1 MKKSV
6 LSWLLTLSLVLSL
19 VPPIPVRAAAQSS
32 AEITGWPSAENL
44 KNDVLTTTIVGDVT
58 PTSSIT
64 VQSGKTL
71 IVKGTGA
78 LKSSAN
84 GGKPL
89 FIVESGGHLVL
100 DEVTIT
106 GNAVGT
112 EGAVYVKKGGL
123 LDLGYNDQSIRHAP
137 GISGNTSDGTARNL
151 VIEDGATVRLNAAA
165 DKAIGVSYYKDGIDV
180 GPFIAISGGRY
191 TMRGTQEGNIN
202 GETKITI
209 DDSKKWKLSY
219 SYDNLIMTNTRSR
232 VLVWDPTNLWSYEG
246 TSGHKDKLYNTI
258 KNAYNKGFD
267 VTRLQGA
274 RANPRHLT
282 TAELAGLAQYDLIV
296 FDCATV
302 DLTTEEFNAYLEYL
316 NNGGRILF
324 QVENAASDKP
334 TDLRNQMNT
343 ISSRIAQSLGGQFT
357 AHAGQVVA
365 ANTLAKKWTTP
376 ERAAELTK
384 DMSDGWHINVG
395 AYITSSSDKVYPL
408 MTAKTTKGRDSY
420 VICDQDAGSRDGSQ
434 WGALTI
440 VGDTDVFYYSATT
453 TEKSTGGSFI
463 RNLVLNT
470 VTRRISA
477 AAGVNPNS
485 GFNEWQATTT
495 TTTVTTDYRTPYA
508 ALQKAVETNTVTLL
522 TESRKGTGLTPT
534 RDELLFEKATLAYEA
549 NSTYIGSTIHADTAG
564 VYLDITKTGEVNL
577 RDEAGTVTVTPK
589 DANYVLTLGGTMDET
604 GTQITGG
611 ITIKS
616 DKKYTLNANDAN
628 SPILADNNGRA
639 SVTATEAGQTFTVTY
654 PAKNGHA
661 AETVEYTAEK
671 AGEVIYLG
679 KYRITYE
686 VNSNAVPQI
695 DDPHA
700 HHGLTY
706 QQTYKAN
713 TGYELE
719 GGSFYIYRVTR
730 GGKEIQIDLTKD
742 EQNSVP
748 GQYTLYTSSGVSG
761 NDADG
766 SIGKVTVKQIHIGG
780 ANGANH
786 NGNVEITVEG
796 VRSDFKIATHNDAVG
811 SLNPTITVRGI
822 GTDKTG
828 KQSELYSYPTSITY
842 KDNVEDKPVTAFPW
856 EKYALDRVTVSKQQ
870 ADGSYG
876 AETAG
881 TLTGVKGDEYNV
893 HLPDGNQQVTFY
905 YNWNMVDVTVKATF
919 NGQPFPG
926 YTDQVLELK
935 KGETTTVAAPSLSGY
950 EPDAPSKDI
959 TPSDA
964 DKVVTFDYKL
974 VSSKLIY
981 RAVDQQGNVIGE
993 YNGDTILKDE
1003 APKIDPQ
1010 YAPKLL
1016 NYELV
1021 DPNAQGTAT
1030 SDGSTNV
1037 FDGTHPITVTFV
1049 YKPRTKTVS
1058 VYMVEYQADGDHK
1071 GASLGFDNTT
1081 YAGIT
1086 TGQTLNLTA
1095 PAIAGYS
1102 VKELAGDN
1110 EVSKKK
1116 SVFVAN
1122 NDTTQN
1128 VYFYYEKD
1136 AQNASKITVKLMD
1149 TTANREIG
1157 SYTLPGVDGQAQLVT
1172 APTLYGYTT
1181 QDTDVTAKPNEEI
1194 VPDQGNGVVI
1204 FRYTPNVW
1212 TVTVSLVDKT
1222 GQPLHVANYGTTYKV
1237 VKGETL
1243 TLVAPSIYGYS
1254 LEGDAVWSKSPT
1266 EDETVTFTYNTL
1278 DESMI
1283 HIHVKGVDKDGI
1295 TRYEYTKLV
1304 KKGTQTDT
1312 VTAFPVIGQ
1321 KLVSATV
1328 AGTENF
1334 NSVQNGNLTFNV
1346 TAAAGSTQEILFTYA
1361 DNTAEVTINATLN
1374 GATFPKYTA
1383 PTVRQEIGTTVT
1395 YQAPALPGYVPID
1408 PASKDHEATGTNDAV
1423 SFDYAKAEGNVIYR
1437 AMDEHGGEIGI
1448 LKTVTIEKDA
1458 TVDTAVANA
1467 TADYGMYKLKN
1478 TSDAGTA
1485 SAATYNGKDDVTVDF
1500 EYVRKAKTIKIEMVD
1515 EAGNSIG
1522 TDDTTYADQQTGQTI
1537 TVNAPTMTGYTP
1549 VVNAQNVFVTNDES
1563 EAQTVKF
1570 VYRTNPDKRATYTIH
1585 LIDGSKTANNII
1597 QVLKMPGT
1605 TGVESTIKAPTLEG
1619 YLAGDPA
1626 SVTRKPEDGTI
1637 EFTYQP
1643 DVMTVNVKFVDATGV
1658 EITGVDA
1665 SIAKSYTV
1673 KRGETLTVYAPS
1685 IKGYALQS
1693 TEAIVKTLT
1702 TANIFEEGKTE
1713 ISFKYDVVEQE
1724 LYVTHTVKFMADGHL
1739 LYWHNKLVPKGNGQV
1754 VSYTPDM
1761 INYVPLGYKY
1771 QNISYEKADQSGA
1784 STGTIEAGDVKDNM
1798 NAIITYHFAEDS
1810 AHIKIEMVMTGV
1822 TSPFAT
1828 KTITGYRTGQTVEVV
1843 APAQDG
1849 KILVGDLIKEVGNL
1863 QVGENKVAFEYT
1875 EPGNV
1880 TLQLIEKGGAKDGE
1894 IIRVLSPT
1902 QACTYTA
1909 GQGELDLSAVGYTFV
1924 PDDSDA
1930 PFNQANGRL
1939 DVTTDMLTNGASYKI
1954 YYTKNTRDVTYVLK
1968 NAESG
1973 ADIKRDVHAGAARVG
1988 ETYVAAAPQLTGY
2001 TLVGDVTKIISK
2013 VESTG
2018 DLTVEFTYRQK
2029 SSGDIEVVFKDE
2041 ESKTILS
2048 YTASAAVGEAFT
2060 AKAPAVLEDGKYVTV
2075 SGAEE
2080 TKSLTVAGGT
2090 GTQAQRIEF
2099 AYKNNFVK
2107 VTTQTKL
2114 GTNTATAHGT
2124 PYEVVKGNT
2133 TPQIQAGTL
2142 TLTPPSMGGYV
2153 LKGIT
2158 LSGGKTGG
2166 GEASFP
2172 AEWNEN
2178 ANALTLTDLT
2188 SDVTVVYHYITVE
2201 ENIGAYQSVITVK
2214 AEYRGFQMG
2223 TDKQQ
2228 TVTRNVGTTIT
2239 PDPYDGYRV
2248 TGYKLDGG
2256 ALTGGT
2262 SLTFTPSNPTHNV
2275 IFVYE
2280 RTDGSVVL
2288 PGKDDKIGGEDDV
2301 IVKPDGGKDLEDVD
2315 NPAGSVKVPTGETG
2329 TVTRPDPSDPN
2340 HPNGK
2345 KEDIKVPEGTIVKP
2359 DGTIELPDGGG
2370 TINPGDKLPENTPT
2384 GYITIIYQP
2393 NGGTGDVVKQLAKND
2408 DTLKTIVNPF
2418 AAPSNATFN
2427 GWDTNAGGSGTNYA
2441 AGAPITGVTS
2451 KSLTLYAQW
2460 LKGEGTNVVTI
2471 TYKPNGGTPD
2481 VDDVQRTSDNTGTSF
2496 RMMLRLSSFTVPG
2509 WNFGGWNTNPNG
2521 SGDQY
2526 KPNTEVT
2533 VTLGNNWTLY
2543 AQWYRVNADGSITV
2557 PGKDGNPNTED
2568 NNATAKGDGKGNN
2581 PTRDPDTG
2589 DIEIPKGGSV
2599 TIGNETISLP
2609 DGGILKPDGTVII
2622 NRPDGNSNGKPDG
2635 TITVPGKDGT
2645 TPDVKDENGNEV
2657 SPKPTVFT
2665 VTYQSNNGENKT
2677 AKSYAV
2683 ANEDFTIMP
2692 NPFTYTGYTFLRWMK
2707 DRDIF
2712 YNAGQSVQAA
2722 GDLTLKAMWAKV
2734 NSDGSITV
2742 PGPDGRIDT
2751 DNDNTTVNPNGDGD
2765 KPEFTDAPVPGSVKV
2780 PDGATVDTPTGPV
2793 IPPDG
2798 SVVLPDGTIVAPDN
2812 NGSVNPGETIYPDD
2826 KRPTDENNR
2835 TYFTVTYQYDASG
2848 GSDIAGQSKVYQ
2860 SARKADGVT
2869 VLANRFLTPNGM
2881 SFKGWKAGD
2890 GTTYQPGEN
2899 LKSNSDVTLTA
2910 IYEQPTG
2917 VQLLTVD
2924 PPISSANQ
2932 NSAIQLTAK
2941 KNSAATTDVNWT
2953 AQKLTGGNLNSAIN
2967 ASGRL
2972 TVPANAADGDI
2983 IIVTATDKT
2992 DPNLAASAYVAV
3004 NVPISVNPGGGSSGG
3019 TTTKTYTIT
3028 ATAGAHGSIDPE
3040 GKVSVKGGSDKVFTI
3055 SPNNGYRIE
3064 EVRVD
3069 GRSVGTVSYYVFSN
3083 VDENHTISVTFAEAR
3098 PANNN
3103 GIADPSETGVANWL
3117 RVTDHSAFMNGFGNG
3132 RFGPSDNITRAQ
3144 TAQMFYNLL
3153 VNKDVP
3159 VTISFTDVAD
3169 DAWCAEAVK
3178 TLASLGIVNGLGNG
3192 TFAPNRQITRAE
3204 FTVIATRFAK
3214 VNANA
3219 TNTFTDVNPSD
3230 WYYSAISTAAS
3241 YGWIAGMADGSFQP
3255 GAKITRAQAATIV
3268 NRMLART
3275 CDRSF
3280 TGNVKN
3286 FVDVSTDHWAYYQI
3300 MEATNSHTHRYDADG
3315 YETWTGLN

>member
-1 MKKSV
+1 M
-6 LSWLLTLSLVLSL
+6 
-19 VPPIPVRAAAQSS
+19 S
-32 AEITGWPSAENL
+32 ADIT
-44 KNDVLTTTIVGDVT
+44 DVT
-58 PTSSIT
+58 VSNSFAPGPTLT
-64 VQSGKTL
+64 VEEGKTL
-71 IVKGTGA
+71 IVHGNGTLSGVGR
-78 LKSSAN
+78 SE
-84 GGKPL
+84 GTPF
-89 FIVESGGHLVL
+89 FIVKDGGHLVL
-100 DEVTIT
+100 DEVTVT
-106 GNAVGT
+106 ENSADAGT
-112 EGAVYVKKGGL
+112 VVVEKGGL
-123 LDLGYNDQSIRHAP
+123 LDLGYNDQKDRIAP
-137 GISGNTSDGTARNL
+137 GITNNTTAANAAKNL
-151 VIEDGATVRLNAAA
+151 VIADGATVRLNAETT
-165 DKAIGVSYYKDGIDV
+165 KVIGLSYYAQET
-180 GPFIAISGGRY
+180 PSAPISLLQGGRY
-191 TMRGTQEGNIN
+191 TLKVTDMQKITADVPATGKTGNTLTLLYDQVLMRGY
-202 GETKITI
+202 
-209 DDSKKWKLSY
+209 SK
-219 SYDNLIMTNTRSR
+219 
-232 VLVWDPTNLWSYEG
+232 VLVWSPTDFTTTNIGNAG
-246 TSGHKDKLYNTI
+246 TDYILRYLSDSG
-258 KNAYNKGFD
+258 FQE
-267 VTRLQGA
+267 VTKKYDCSLLDGA
-274 RANPRHLT
+274 IGDLK
-282 TAELAGLAQYDLIV
+282 QYDMIV
-296 FDCATV
+296 ILFPVGWDPASGYAEGEMAA
-302 DLTTEEFNAYLEYL
+302 LKSYLDS
-316 NNGGRILF
+316 GGRIYF
-324 QVENAASDKP
+324 QCENVRETFAIANQKAS
-334 TDLRNQMNT
+334 QMAKMLGAGFEIKDTPAITTAKLNINAT
-343 ISSRIAQSLGGQFT
+343 ISDIMTGMEKSRWMVGDASPIVPAENINIKYKSL
-357 AHAGQVVA
+357 AYV
-365 ANTLAKKWTTP
+365 TLEGKNYDIIV
-376 ERAAELTK
+376 E
-384 DMSDGWHINVG
+384 
-395 AYITSSSDKVYPL
+395 
-408 MTAKTTKGRDSY
+408 
-420 VICDQDAGSRDGSQ
+420 QQAGSGEEKWGS
-434 WGALTI
+434 LLVVSDI
-440 VGDTDVFYYSATT
+440 NLFYGNGPVYGPNANVAKIFFGNLYKNTM
-453 TEKSTGGSFI
+453 EI
-463 RNLVLNT
+463 RYK
-470 VTRRISA
+470 A
-477 AAGVNPNS
+477 AAGYNPNAE
-485 GFNEWQATTT
+485 FVAQATTT
-495 TTTVTTDYRTPYA
+495 TTTTTATTDYRTPYA
-508 ALQKAVETNTVTLL
+508 ALQKAVDNDTVTLL
-522 TESRKGTGLTPT
+522 TKSNTELTPT
-534 RDELLFEKATLAYEA
+534 RDELLFEHSTLAYEA
-549 NSTYIGSTIHADTAG
+549 GSTYHGSKIHADTAG
-564 VYLDITKTGEVNL
+564 VYLDITKTGDVNL
-577 RDEAGTVTVTPK
+577 YSGTVTVTPK
-589 DANYVLTLGGTMDET
+589 DENYPLVLNGTMDET
-604 GTQITGG
+604 GTQITDG

-616 DKKYTLNANDAN
+616 DKQYTLNVNDEK
-628 SPILADNNGRA
+628 SPILADNNGKA

-661 AETVEYTAEK
+661 AETVEYTAET

-679 KYRITYE
+679 KYQITYDL
-686 VNSNAVPQI
+686 SPNAVPQI
-695 DDPHA
+695 TDPHA

-719 GGSFYIYRVTR
+719 GGNFYIYRVTR
-730 GGKEIQIDLTKD
+730 GGEEIPINLTKD
-742 EQNSVP
+742 DQNSRP

-786 NGNVEITVEG
+786 NGNVEITIEG
-796 VRSDFKIATHNDAVG
+796 VRSDFKIATHNDAVD
-811 SLNPTITVRGI
+811 SLNPTIIVRGI

-828 KQSELYSYPTSITY
+828 MQKPLYSYTTSITY

-876 AETAG
+876 AETDG
-881 TLTGVKGDEYNV
+881 TLASANGDEYNV

-935 KGETTTVAAPSLSGY
+935 KGEKTTVTAPSLSGY

-964 DKVVTFDYKL
+964 DKVVTFEYEL

-993 YNGDTILKDE
+993 YNGDTILKGE

-1030 SDGSTNV
+1030 SDGTPNV

-1081 YAGIT
+1081 YASIT

-1102 VKELAGDN
+1102 VKEVAGDS
-1110 EVSKKK
+1110 EVSKNK

-1122 NDTTQN
+1122 DDATQD

-1136 AQNASKITVKLMD
+1136 AQYASKITVKLMD

-1194 VPDQGNGVVI
+1194 VTGQGNGVVI

-1212 TVTVSLVDKT
+1212 TVTVSLVDKA

-1254 LEGDAVWSKSPT
+1254 LEGDAVWSESPT
-1266 EDETVTFTYNTL
+1266 GDETVTFTYNTL

-1283 HIHVKGVDKDGI
+1283 HIHVKGVDKDNVI
-1295 TRYEYTKLV
+1295 RYEYTKLV

-1346 TAAAGSTQEILFTYA
+1346 TAATGSTQEILFTYA

-1374 GATFPKYTA
+1374 GAAFPNYTA

-1408 PASKDHEATGTNDAV
+1408 PASKDHEATGTNDTV

-1437 AMDEHGGEIGI
+1437 AVNEQNGEIGI
-1448 LKTVTIEKDA
+1448 LKTVTIAKDA

-1500 EYVRKAKTIKIEMVD
+1500 VYVRKAKTIKIEMVD

-1597 QVLKMPGT
+1597 QVLTMPGT
-1605 TGVESTIKAPTLEG
+1605 KGVESTIKAPTLEG
-1619 YLAGDPA
+1619 YFAGTPV

-1643 DVMTVNVKFVDATGV
+1643 DVRTVNVKFVDAAGH
-1658 EITGVDA
+1658 EITSVDA

-1673 KRGETLTVYAPS
+1673 KKGETLTVYAPS

-1702 TANIFEEGKTE
+1702 TANIFDDGKTE

-1771 QNISYEKADQSGA
+1771 QNISYEKATGVDHQSGVP
-1784 STGTIEAGDVKDNM
+1784 TGTEIRADEVKDDM

-1810 AHIKIEMVMTGV
+1810 AHIKIEMVKQNET
-1822 TSPFAT
+1822 TPFAT
-1828 KTITGYRTGQTVEVV
+1828 KTITGYRAGQTVEVV

-1849 KILVGDLIKEVGNL
+1849 KILVGDLVKEVSNL
-1863 QVGENKVAFEYT
+1863 TVGENKVTFTYT
-1875 EPGNV
+1875 DPGNV
-1880 TLQLIEKGGAKDGE
+1880 TLELIEKGGAKDGE
-1894 IIRVLSPT
+1894 IIRILSPSS
-1902 QACTYTA
+1902 AKTYKENTDELNLEA
-1909 GQGELDLSAVGYTFV
+1909 NGYSYSSTDTVGVFTSGELEITQNLLSDNSKHV
-1924 PDDSDA
+1924 
-1930 PFNQANGRL
+1930 
-1939 DVTTDMLTNGASYKI
+1939 YKI

-1968 NAESG
+1968 NVESG
-1973 ADIKRDVHAGAARVG
+1973 AEIKRDVHADAARVG

-2041 ESKTILS
+2041 DGKTILS
-2048 YTASAAVGEAFT
+2048 YTASAAVGETFT
-2060 AKAPAVLEDGKYVTV
+2060 AKAPAALEDGKYVTD

-2099 AYKNNFVK
+2099 TYKNNFVK

-2133 TPQIQAGTL
+2133 MPQIQAGTL
-2142 TLTPPSMGGYV
+2142 TLAPPSMGGYV

-2158 LSGGKTGG
+2158 LSGGMTGG
-2166 GEASFP
+2166 GETSFP
-2172 AEWNEN
+2172 NEWDEN
-2178 ANALTLTDLT
+2178 ANALTLTNLT

-2201 ENIGAYQSVITVK
+2201 ENIGAYQSVIAVK
-2214 AEYRGFQMG
+2214 AEYRGFTMG

-2262 SLTFTPSNPTHNV
+2262 SLTFTPSNPTHDV

-2280 RTDGSVVL
+2280 RTDGAVVL
-2288 PGKDDKIGGEDDV
+2288 PGKDNKIGGEDDV
-2301 IVKPDGGKDLEDVD
+2301 IVKPDGGNNLEDVD

-2370 TINPGDKLPENTPT
+2370 TINPDNKLPENTPAD
-2384 GYITIIYQP
+2384 YITIIYQP

-2408 DTLKTIVNPF
+2408 ATLKTIVNPF

-2441 AGAPITGVTS
+2441 AGAPITGVTG

-2460 LKGEGTNVVTI
+2460 LKGDGTNVVTI

-2481 VDDVQRTSDNTGTSF
+2481 TDDVQTASDNTGTRF
-2496 RMMLRLSSFTVPG
+2496 RMTLRLSSFTVPG
-2509 WNFGGWNTNPNG
+2509 WNFGGWNTVDNG

-2526 KPNTEVT
+2526 EPNTEVT

-2543 AQWYRVNADGSITV
+2543 AQWYRVNPDGSITV
-2557 PGKDGNPNTED
+2557 PGEDGNPNTPE

-2581 PTRDPDTG
+2581 PTRDPATG
-2589 DIEIPKGGSV
+2589 NIEIPKGGSV
-2599 TIGNETISLP
+2599 TIGDETISLP

-2622 NRPDGNSNGKPDG
+2622 NRPDGNVNGKPDG

-2692 NPFTYTGYTFLRWMK
+2692 SPFTYTGYAFLRWMK
-2707 DRDIF
+2707 DTDIF
-2712 YNAGQSVQAA
+2712 YNAGQSVNATEN
-2722 GDLTLKAMWAKV
+2722 LTLKAVWAKV

-2742 PGPDGRIDT
+2742 PGPDGQIET
-2751 DNDNTTVNPNGDGD
+2751 DNDNTTVNPNGNGD

-3040 GKVSVKGGSDKVFTI
+3040 GGVSVKGGSDKVFTI

-3103 GIADPSETGVANWL
+3103 GIADPTETGVAGWL
-3117 RVTDHSAFMNGFGNG
+3117 QTREHIAYLGGYGNG
-3132 RFGPSDNITRAQ
+3132 LFGPNDNMTRAQ
-3144 TAQMFYNLL
+3144 VAQMFYNLL
-3153 VNKDVP
+3153 LNKNVDITVNFSDVQGSDWYA
-3159 VTISFTDVAD
+3159 T
-3169 DAWCAEAVK
+3169 AVN
-3178 TLASLGIVNGLGNG
+3178 TLASLGIIRGVGGG
-3192 TFAPNRQITRAE
+3192 VFDPNRSITRAE
-3204 FTVIATRFAK
+3204 FATIALRFADK
-3214 VNANA
+3214 TADG
-3219 TNTFTDVNPSD
+3219 TNPFTDVASND
-3230 WYYSAISTAAS
+3230 WYYFAVLNAVGF
-3241 YGWIAGMADGSFQP
+3241 GWITGYSDGTFRPNAS
-3255 GAKITRAQAATIV
+3255 ITRAEVATIV
-3268 NRMLART
+3268 NRML
-3275 CDRSF
+3275 DRNADHDF
-3280 TGNVKN
+3280 VNGNATAS
-3286 FVDVSTDHWAYYQI
+3286 FVDVPSNHWAYYNI
-3300 MEATNSHTHRYDADG
+3300 MEATTPHTHTVDRNG
-3315 YETWTGLN
+3315 NESWGKLQ

>member
-1 MKKSV
+1 M
-6 LSWLLTLSLVLSL
+6 
-19 VPPIPVRAAAQSS
+19 
-32 AEITGWPSAENL
+32 
-44 KNDVLTTTIVGDVT
+44 
-58 PTSSIT
+58 
-64 VQSGKTL
+64 
-71 IVKGTGA
+71 
-78 LKSSAN
+78 
-84 GGKPL
+84 
-89 FIVESGGHLVL
+89 
-100 DEVTIT
+100 
-106 GNAVGT
+106 
-112 EGAVYVKKGGL
+112 
-123 LDLGYNDQSIRHAP
+123 
-137 GISGNTSDGTARNL
+137 
-151 VIEDGATVRLNAAA
+151 
-165 DKAIGVSYYKDGIDV
+165 
-180 GPFIAISGGRY
+180 
-191 TMRGTQEGNIN
+191 
-202 GETKITI
+202 
-209 DDSKKWKLSY
+209 
-219 SYDNLIMTNTRSR
+219 
-232 VLVWDPTNLWSYEG
+232 
-246 TSGHKDKLYNTI
+246 
-258 KNAYNKGFD
+258 
-267 VTRLQGA
+267 
-274 RANPRHLT
+274 
-282 TAELAGLAQYDLIV
+282 
-296 FDCATV
+296 
-302 DLTTEEFNAYLEYL
+302 
-316 NNGGRILF
+316 
-324 QVENAASDKP
+324 
-334 TDLRNQMNT
+334 
-343 ISSRIAQSLGGQFT
+343 
-357 AHAGQVVA
+357 
-365 ANTLAKKWTTP
+365 
-376 ERAAELTK
+376 
-384 DMSDGWHINVG
+384 
-395 AYITSSSDKVYPL
+395 
-408 MTAKTTKGRDSY
+408 
-420 VICDQDAGSRDGSQ
+420 
-434 WGALTI
+434 
-440 VGDTDVFYYSATT
+440 
-453 TEKSTGGSFI
+453 
-463 RNLVLNT
+463 
-470 VTRRISA
+470 
-477 AAGVNPNS
+477 
-485 GFNEWQATTT
+485 
-495 TTTVTTDYRTPYA
+495 
-508 ALQKAVETNTVTLL
+508 
-522 TESRKGTGLTPT
+522 
-534 RDELLFEKATLAYEA
+534 
-549 NSTYIGSTIHADTAG
+549 
-564 VYLDITKTGEVNL
+564 
-577 RDEAGTVTVTPK
+577 
-589 DANYVLTLGGTMDET
+589 
-604 GTQITGG
+604 
-611 ITIKS
+611 
-616 DKKYTLNANDAN
+616 
-628 SPILADNNGRA
+628 
-639 SVTATEAGQTFTVTY
+639 TATEVGQTFTVTY

-661 AETVEYTAEK
+661 AGTVEYTAEK

-719 GGSFYIYRVTR
+719 GGSFYIYRVTH

-796 VRSDFKIATHNDAVG
+796 VRSDFKIATRNDAVG
-811 SLNPTITVRGI
+811 SLNPTIIVRGI

-828 KQSELYSYPTSITY
+828 NQSELYSYPTSITY

-881 TLTGVKGDEYNV
+881 TLTGAKGDEYSV
-893 HLPDGNQQVTFY
+893 HLPDGNQRVTFY

-935 KGETTTVAAPSLSGY
+935 KGEKTTVTAPSLSGY
-950 EPDAPSKDI
+950 EPDQPSRDI
-959 TPSDA
+959 TPSDTN
-964 DKVVTFDYKL
+964 KEVTFDYKL

-1021 DPNAQGTAT
+1021 NKNEQGTAT
-1030 SDGSTNV
+1030 SDGTTNV

-1058 VYMVEYQADGDHK
+1058 VYMVEYKADGGHK

-1081 YAGIT
+1081 YASIT

-1102 VKELAGDN
+1102 VKEVAGDN
-1110 EVSKKK
+1110 EVSKNK

-1122 NDTTQN
+1122 DDTPQA

-1149 TTANREIG
+1149 TETNREIG

-1181 QDTDVTAKPNEEI
+1181 QDTDVTAKPDEEI
-1194 VPDQGNGVVI
+1194 VAGQGNGVVI

-1212 TVTVSLVDKT
+1212 TVTVSLVDKA
-1222 GQPLHVANYGTTYKV
+1222 GQTLHVANYDATYKV
-1237 VKGETL
+1237 VKGEKL

-1266 EDETVTFTYNTL
+1266 GDETVTFTYNTL

-1283 HIHVKGVDKDGI
+1283 HIHVKGVDKDNV

-1328 AGTENF
+1328 AGTENI
-1334 NSVQNGNLTFNV
+1334 NSVQNGNLTFTV
-1346 TAAAGSTQEILFTYA
+1346 TAAAGSTQKILFTYA
-1361 DNTAEVTINATLN
+1361 DNTAEVKINATLN
-1374 GATFPKYTA
+1374 GAAFPNYTA

-1408 PASKDHEATGTNDAV
+1408 PTSKDHEATGTNDAV
-1423 SFDYAKAEGNVIYR
+1423 SFDYAKAKGNVIYR
-1437 AMDEHGGEIGI
+1437 AVEEGGGEIGI
-1448 LKTVTIEKDA
+1448 LKTVTIAKDA
-1458 TVDTAVANA
+1458 VVDTAVANA
-1467 TADYGMYKLKN
+1467 TADYGVYKLKS

-1500 EYVRKAKTIKIEMVD
+1500 VYVRKAKTIKIEMVD
-1515 EAGNSIG
+1515 EAGSSIG
-1522 TDDTTYADQQTGQTI
+1522 TDDATYAGQQTGQTI
-1537 TVNAPTMTGYTP
+1537 TVNAPTKTGYTP
-1549 VVNAQNVFVTNDES
+1549 VINAQNVFVTNNES

-1570 VYRTNPDKRATYTIH
+1570 VYRTNPDNRATYTIH
-1585 LIDGSKTANNII
+1585 LIDGSKTAPNNII
-1597 QVLKMPGT
+1597 QVLTMPGT
-1605 TGVESTIKAPTLEG
+1605 KGVESTITAPRLEG
-1619 YLAGDPA
+1619 YLAGTPV
-1626 SVTRKPEDGTI
+1626 SVTQKPEDGTI
-1637 EFTYQP
+1637 TFTYQP
-1643 DVMTVNVKFVDATGV
+1643 DVKDVTVKFVDAAGV

-1665 SIAKSYTV
+1665 NISKRYTV

-1702 TANIFEEGKTE
+1702 TANIFDDGKTE

-1754 VSYTPDM
+1754 VSYTPDL

-1771 QNISYEKADQSGA
+1771 QNISYEKATGVDQSNVP
-1784 STGTIEAGDVKDNM
+1784 TGTTIGADDVKDDM

-1810 AHIKIEMVMTGV
+1810 AHIKIEMVMQGET
-1822 TSPFAT
+1822 TPFAT

-1849 KILVGDLIKEVGNL
+1849 KILVGDLVKEVPNL
-1863 QVGENKVAFEYT
+1863 TVGENKVTFVYVN
-1875 EPGNV
+1875 PGKV

-1894 IIRVLSPT
+1894 IIRVLSPDR
-1902 QACTYTA
+1902 ACTYTA
-1909 GQGELDLSAVGYTFV
+1909 GQGDLDLSAVGYTFV
-1924 PDDSDA
+1924 PDGSSA
-1930 PFNQANGRL
+1930 PFNQANGSL
-1939 DVTTDMLTNGASYKI
+1939 NVTADMLANSASYKI

-1973 ADIKRDVHAGAARVG
+1973 AEIKRDVHAGAARVG

-2029 SSGDIEVVFKDE
+2029 SSGDIEVVFKAEDG
-2041 ESKTILS
+2041 KTILS

-2060 AKAPAVLEDGKYVTV
+2060 AKAPAVLEDGKYVTA

-2090 GTQAQRIEF
+2090 GAQAQRIEF
-2099 AYKNNFVK
+2099 TYKNNFVK

-2166 GEASFP
+2166 GETSFP
-2172 AEWNEN
+2172 TEWNEN

-2262 SLTFTPSNPTHNV
+2262 SLTFTPSNPTHVV

-2315 NPAGSVKVPTGETG
+2315 NPAGNVKVPTGETG

-2340 HPNGK
+2340 YPNGK

-2370 TINPGDKLPENTPT
+2370 TINPDGKLPEKTPT

-2418 AAPSNATFN
+2418 AAPGNATFN

-2441 AGAPITGVTS
+2441 AGAPITGVTG

-2481 VDDVQRTSDNTGTSF
+2481 VDDVQRASDNTGTSF

-2509 WNFGGWNTNPNG
+2509 WNFGGWNTAANG

-2533 VTLGNNWTLY
+2533 VTLNNNWTLY

-2645 TPDVKDENGNEV
+2645 TPDVKDENGNEE

-2683 ANEDFTIMP
+2683 ANENFTIMP

-2712 YNAGQSVQAA
+2712 YNAGQSVNATEN
-2722 GDLTLKAMWAKV
+2722 LTLKAMWAKV

-2812 NGSVNPGETIYPDD
+2812 NGSVNPGETIYPDN

-2899 LKSNSDVTLTA
+2899 LKSHSDVTLTA

-3083 VDENHTISVTFAEAR
+3083 VDENHTISVTFAKAR

-3268 NRMLART
+3268 NRMLNRT
-3275 CDRSF
+3275 CDR
-3280 TGNVKN
+3280 N
-3286 FVDVSTDHWAYYQI
+3286 FVDGGSVRTFTDVPMSHWAYYQI
-3300 MEATNSHTHRYDADG
+3300 MEATNSHTHRYDTDG
-3315 YETWTGLN
+3315 YETWIGLK